1 MEGTGA
7 LGEVGGEGT
16 FSPPPQLFQP
26 FPLLQSRPAALP
38 FVFRISRKVSLDPPP
53 TPSRPMPPRSP
64 PRPYCL
70 KLSAH
75 SRCAEHTPLQC
86 PMQTRFLSPPLSD
99 ESTIGISEHL
109 PTPGLFREIG
119 LRKHRFQSR
128 TYAAALK
135 GNRSVPTSPSRC
147 FQKNRLPVL
156 FFLFRGKKGAAPEKG
171 RKRKPTRNPLTF
183 SPPLFPLLF
192 LFFSPRN
199 YLPLSTAIFMQT
211 APYEKGGGGCGDGA
225 SERW

>member
-38 FVFRISRKVSLDPPP
+38 FVFRISRKVSLDLPP

-135 GNRSVPTSPSRC
+135 GNRSNFSFPLLSKESSSGSFLSFSGKERRRSR
-147 FQKNRLPVL
+147 K
-156 FFLFRGKKGAAPEKG
+156 GKEEKTHS
-171 RKRKPTRNPLTF
+171 KSTHLL
-183 SPPLFPLLF
+183 SPPLP
-192 LFFSPRN
+192 P
-199 YLPLSTAIFMQT
+199 PLSLLLSAKLSPFVHSHFH
-211 APYEKGGGGCGDGA
+211 ANC
-225 SERW
+225 SL